1 MSGSLPAT
9 PDTAFTPS
17 PPPPH
22 TPYLVPHA
30 GTASRIGGVSF
41 EQLAADSLR
50 LHTSAYGL
58 QQAERGMLPD
68 PGEYHFRSM
77 PDHEVHLN
85 DPIAMAKLQEAART
99 GRCVCVWVVC
109 GGWLRRELVAS

>member
-1 MSGSLPAT
+1 M
-9 PDTAFTPS
+9 
-17 PPPPH
+17 
-22 TPYLVPHA
+22 
-30 GTASRIGGVSF
+30 SF
-41 EQLAADSLR
+41 EQLAADSLK
-50 LHTSAYGL
+50 LHAAAYGL

-99 GRCVCVWVVC
+99 GRWVGGRAGARVCC
-109 GGWLRRELVAS
+109 GRQGLAAS